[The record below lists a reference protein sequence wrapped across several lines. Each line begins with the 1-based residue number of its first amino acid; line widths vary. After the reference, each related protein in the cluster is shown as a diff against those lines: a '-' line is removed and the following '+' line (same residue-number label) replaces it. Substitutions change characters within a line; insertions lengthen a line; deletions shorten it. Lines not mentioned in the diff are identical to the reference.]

1 MIEKKKKSLMA
12 SASVAKIQLLDLSR
26 TDHKHRIRLKLHR
39 DRASSWRCRAF
50 RSEEGESSGSS
61 SESSNGEVKKRKGPL
76 YSVKSML
83 VRVSGSKVKE
93 VEGEYRKAVE
103 KAEEIFFSV
112 SSINLS

>member
-1 MIEKKKKSLMA
+1 MA
-12 SASVAKIQLLDLSR
+12 AVSVAKLQLLDLSR

-39 DRASSWRCRAF
+39 DRASAWRCRAF
-50 RSEEGESSGSS
+50 QSED
-61 SESSNGEVKKRKGPL
+61 SESSSSSSNSNSESNCNGEIEMKKKRKGPL

-83 VRVSGSKVKE
+83 VRALGSRKVE

-112 SSINLS
+112 SYLR